1 MGKITKRIKN
11 IKKYINIKKI
21 YPIEELIALLKKSSK
36 VKFNESIDIAI
47 NLGIN
52 SKKSDQNIRGSTV
65 LPNGIGRSVKV
76 AVFTHSE
83 NVKMAEKAG
92 AELIGMEDLVEKI
105 KKEGINNINCV
116 IASPDAMKIVTQLG
130 QILGPRGL
138 MPNPKLGTVTTNIY
152 EAVKNAKTGQV
163 RYRNDKNG
171 IIHATIG
178 RINFSE
184 HHIRENFNVFLE
196 SIKKAKPPQS
206 KGTYIKKI
214 VLSTTMG
221 IGLTVDPSS
230 ISI

>member
-1 MGKITKRIKN
+1 MSKIIKRMKN
-11 IKKYINIKKI
+11 IKKNINCKKLYHI
-21 YPIEELIALLKKSSK
+21 DELISILKESSN
-36 VKFNESIDIAI
+36 VKFNESIDISI

-52 SKKSDQNIRGSTV
+52 SKKSDQNIRGATV
-65 LPNGIGRSVKV
+65 LPNGIGRSVRV
-76 AVFTHSE
+76 AVFTQGD
-83 NVKMAEKAG
+83 NVQMAKNAG
-92 AELIGMEDLVEKI
+92 AELIGMNDLVEKI
-105 KKEGINNINCV
+105 KKEGVNFNV
-116 IASPDAMKIVTQLG
+116 AIASPDAMKSVTQLG

-178 RINFSE
+178 RINFDKNS
-184 HHIRENFNVFLE
+184 IKENFNVFLE
-196 SIKKAKPPQS
+196 SIKKSKPPHS

-221 IGLTVDPSS
+221 IGLIVDQSTLS
-230 ISI
+230 F

>member
-1 MGKITKRIKN
+1 MKKFSKRIQN
-11 IKKYINIKKI
+11 IKKNIDLEKL
-21 YPIEELIALLKKSSK
+21 YPFDELISLLKKLSK

-52 SKKSDQNIRGSTV
+52 SKKSDQNIRGSVV
-65 LPNGIGRSVKV
+65 LPNGIGRFIRV
-76 AVFTHSE
+76 AVFTQGE
-83 NVKMAEKAG
+83 NVKIAKEAG

-105 KKEGINNINCV
+105 KKEGINFNCA
-116 IASPDAMKIVTQLG
+116 IASPDAMQTVTQLG
-130 QILGPRGL
+130 QILGPRNL
-138 MPNPKLGTVTTNIY
+138 MPNPKLGTVTTNIS

-178 RINFSE
+178 RINFKTQS
-184 HHIRENFNVFLE
+184 IKENFNVFLE

-206 KGTYIKKI
+206 KGIYIKKI

-221 IGLTVDPSS
+221 LGLMLDPSNVS
-230 ISI
+230 I